1 MSHNVHLN
9 VHFQNKF
16 QAELEKKLKEETMP
30 RIFGTLNNFLE
41 SNGGDY
47 FVGTKVQISVFL
59 LCS

>member
-1 MSHNVHLN
+1 MN
-9 VHFQNKF
+9 F

-47 FVGTKVQISVFL
+47 FVGTKVQISAYFFARKL
-59 LCS
+59 LSSFWF